1 MRVMLLHKSTPD
13 TEAGKVPPASLI
25 AAVGQMI
32 GAMKEA
38 DVFRD
43 GLGFGE
49 SRRTTP
55 PRGIRRSGRCRGAG
69 IEKSRRNLSSYCS
82 CAAGGREE
90 VA

>member
-1 MRVMLLHKSTPD
+1 MRVMLLHKSAPD

-43 GLGFGE
+43 GAGLRPVRLIVRRRRPRHHVERRLGHVGVRMP
-49 SRRTTP
+49 RR
-55 PRGIRRSGRCRGAG
+55 A
-69 IEKSRRNLSSYCS
+69 NSSQVY
-82 CAAGGREE
+82 
-90 VA
+90 